1 MAADAEDSSD
11 AAVTEVARLYDM
23 AVSHLDAM
31 SEISTTLDHVGFT
44 KRLAGRKR
52 VLRGY
57 RCGLLAAGHLAE
69 GRVREALALLDR
81 ADELVG
87 LARADFAESAGE
99 ATADDLA
106 LLKKLQG
113 KLRRGRCRLRA
124 DAFMQQNPDAAASAT
139 KDKQVALDGAASEA
153 DVVGKTLRDQLD
165 VFAAGTLAARGEIP
179 LTHFPPQFE
188 AVPPKPLFFD
198 LASSAIE
205 FDVPSITE
213 RAKPPEAASTLG
225 AMTGALA
232 GGVKNLFGWG
242 GRS

>member
-1 MAADAEDSSD
+1 MAADAEDVND

-31 SEISTTLDHVGFT
+31 SEIATAAEHQGFA

-52 VLRGY
+52 VFRGY

-69 GRVREALALLDR
+69 NRIRESLALLDR

-124 DAFMQQNPDAAASAT
+124 GAFMQQNPDAAASAAVSE
-139 KDKQVALDGAASEA
+139 QVAVVAGGDGDA
-153 DVVGKTLRDQLD
+153 VGKTMRDQLD
-165 VFAAGTLAARGEIP
+165 MFAAGTLAARGDIP